1 MIHDKSYKG
10 RGCDVPPARQH
21 VEIYF
26 LQKGLSL
33 QASREFYQHYCN
45 KQWARQDGQLIQDW
59 KRLAWQWIW
68 NS

>member
-1 MIHDKSYKG
+1 MINDKSYTG
-10 RGCDVPPARQH
+10 RGCDVPPARQQ

-68 NS
+68 NN